1 MEKVDYVKQGKRNKQ
16 KGQEYERLICKIIND
31 YLGTGFGR
39 TPGSGGMHWKGDIR
53 NEGNKSIMDIIHFE
67 IKNVLKLHLLEWLR
81 QAYTDAP
88 CGKLPTVISKIPK
101 LFNTIENKNNR
112 IQHIIT
118 MDLFDFLNL
127 MKIIDE
133 KGVVVYDN
141 QETKIIPVPEE
152 TELLKEKRAELSR
165 KAAARYSEENKIL
178 KEKYDERTRQYKERA
193 KKIQRD
199 RRKAYRENLKR
210 KGTIK

>member
-88 CGKLPTVISKIPK
+88 SGKLPTVISKIPK

-141 QETKIIPVPEE
+141 QETKIVPVPEE